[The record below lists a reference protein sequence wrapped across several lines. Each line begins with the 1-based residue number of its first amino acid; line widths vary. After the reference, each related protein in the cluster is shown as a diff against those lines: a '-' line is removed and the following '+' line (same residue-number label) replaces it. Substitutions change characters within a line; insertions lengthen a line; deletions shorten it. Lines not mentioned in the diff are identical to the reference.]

1 MNQNMN
7 LNMKRLKKIP
17 WTLIFCVVGIVFSII
32 CRDNLGMGII
42 LTILATLLAALVEW
56 YIKYEKDK
64 TFYNNEFLKLEHR
77 LEEISNQISYTNQI
91 TTVEH
96 PYFKKEIDEKM
107 KEFLSDNQELL
118 SGIHVTNPHADDTFG
133 IEGISYTKEFGS
145 IKAVSS
151 IPDYWEDDF
160 TKEYLKVQSE
170 LIDQKHVTIQRIF
183 IFEKKEWKK
192 KEQHMKEQVKCGIQ
206 VFYIDKDSEYFNP
219 QWMQEDFLIQDNELL
234 VDIAGITHKFNKNDS
249 VEERITM
256 NKNEVQQKLKRF
268 DRLLERAT
276 EYKC

>member
-1 MNQNMN
+1 
-7 LNMKRLKKIP
+7 
-17 WTLIFCVVGIVFSII
+17 
-32 CRDNLGMGII
+32 MGII
-42 LTILATLLAALVEW
+42 LTILSTLLATLVEW

-183 IFEKKEWKK
+183 IFEKKSGRKK
-192 KEQHMKEQVKCGIQ
+192 N
-206 VFYIDKDSEYFNP
+206 S
-219 QWMQEDFLIQDNELL
+219 
-234 VDIAGITHKFNKNDS
+234 T
-249 VEERITM
+249 
-256 NKNEVQQKLKRF
+256 
-268 DRLLERAT
+268 
-276 EYKC
+276 